1 MIQSDYVL
9 PIGENQQVELGFR
22 INKDDRENDY
32 KFFNENED
40 GDYIVN
46 DSLTNLFEYDE
57 LVSAIYGQYGNKFGK
72 FSALLGLRIEATD
85 IDIRST
91 GKEIDS
97 VNQKDYVNVF
107 PTANL
112 VYEFTESEN
121 LTLGYNSRIR
131 RPRSRFINPFPSQSS
146 RTNIFQGN
154 PDLDPSISHGVDLGY
169 YKRWQK
175 VTFNTSVYYSHA
187 TDVFQFI
194 SMDTGETTEDG
205 IPIIRRTPI
214 NLSTDDRYGME
225 FSANYTP
232 KKNWRFNASFN
243 FYNSTIDGEYEG
255 VDFGSNFNSWFTR
268 ATAKIPLPAKI
279 DWQTTM
285 MYRGPRQNA
294 QSKSEGMFMA
304 NLAFSKDILKG
315 NGTVV
320 FNVDDLLN
328 SRKRISNTTTD
339 TFTEKSEF
347 QWRQRQ
353 FRLSFTYRFNQKK
366 QRQRQRGGM
375 GGDDGEEFGG

>member
-1 MIQSDYVL
+1 M
-9 PIGENQQVELGFR
+9 
-22 INKDDRENDY
+22 
-32 KFFNENED
+32 
-40 GDYIVN
+40 
-46 DSLTNLFEYDE
+46 
-57 LVSAIYGQYGNKFGK
+57 
-72 FSALLGLRIEATD
+72 
-85 IDIRST
+85 
-91 GKEIDS
+91 
-97 VNQKDYVNVF
+97 
-107 PTANL
+107 
-112 VYEFTESEN
+112 
-121 LTLGYNSRIR
+121 GYNSRIR

-175 VTFNTSVYYSHA
+175 VTFNTSVYYTHA

-194 SMDTGETTEDG
+194 SEDTGETTDDG

-214 NLSTDDRYGME
+214 NLSTDDRYGFE

-243 FYNSTIDGEYEG
+243 FYNSTLDGEYEG
-255 VDFGSNFNSWFTR
+255 VDFGSSFTSWFARGTSKL
-268 ATAKIPLPAKI
+268 TLPAKI

-285 MYRGPRQNA
+285 MFRGPRQNA

-304 NLAFSKDILKG
+304 NMAFSKDILKG
-315 NGTVV
+315 NGTLV
-320 FNVDDLLN
+320 FNVDDLFN
-328 SRKRISNTTTD
+328 TRKRISETTTD
-339 TFTEKSEF
+339 TFTENSEF